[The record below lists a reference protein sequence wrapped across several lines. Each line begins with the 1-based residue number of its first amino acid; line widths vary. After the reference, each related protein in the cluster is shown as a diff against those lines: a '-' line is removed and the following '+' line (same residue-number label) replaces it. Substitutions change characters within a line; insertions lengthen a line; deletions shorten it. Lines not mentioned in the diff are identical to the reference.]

1 MPRRSA
7 KDIQELSAISIKDIE
22 VEMSNNLEG
31 NAMNE
36 SEISRMNQTQE
47 VVAFKTDSE
56 NSVSEGQID
65 KEQKTA

>member
-1 MPRRSA
+1 
-7 KDIQELSAISIKDIE
+7 
-22 VEMSNNLEG
+22 MSNNLEG